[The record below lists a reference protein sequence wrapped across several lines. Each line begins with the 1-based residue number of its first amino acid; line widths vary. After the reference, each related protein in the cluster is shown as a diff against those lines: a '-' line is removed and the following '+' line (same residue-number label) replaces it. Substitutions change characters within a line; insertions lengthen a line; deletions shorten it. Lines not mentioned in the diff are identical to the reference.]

1 MATASQIRGA
11 ILEEAVLFLLEK
23 VGYKIVR
30 RPTDSIDSS
39 DLKVNHSG
47 LEVQG
52 RGAWHQIDALAE
64 QDQTPA
70 FMFPLRLL
78 VEAKCYPNS
87 RVGIPIVRNSVG
99 VHKDI
104 SENYFTK
111 HRSTNAKSTIRF
123 NYQSAIFS
131 VSGYTKPAIDYAVAH
146 QIFLIEY
153 TGVPI
158 IEPVIRAI
166 TNLEVESLTDLGVR
180 DISGVRDKFKNILE
194 HNHPNEYLSTH
205 FTPQGVES
213 IQQVSQRL
221 ENIGGSYFGMLQ
233 GRWPLHLLTQDEL
246 PAHAFRND
254 TVQCRLNGNR
264 EGNWTFTPIEYQ
276 QGELG
281 WFELQFFLPI
291 ELAEKMSPQWGD
303 QARVA
308 QTKSENFSF
317 IAMSG
322 RIGGIWRNV
331 KIELNQEWLST
342 YLRENRN

>member
-1 MATASQIRGA
+1 M
-11 ILEEAVLFLLEK
+11 LEEAVLFLLQK

-30 RPTDSIDSS
+30 RPIDSIDPS
-39 DLKVNHSG
+39 DLQVNHSG
-47 LEVQG
+47 LEVEG

-111 HRSTNAKSTIRF
+111 HRLANGQSTIRF

-153 TGVPI
+153 TGVPVI
-158 IEPVIRAI
+158 APVIRAI
-166 TNLEVESLTDLGVR
+166 ENLDTDSLTEGGLGDIAGVR
-180 DISGVRDKFKNILE
+180 NKFKNILE
-194 HNHPNEYLSTH
+194 DNYPNEYLSTH

-213 IQQVSQRL
+213 TQEVSRGLQ
-221 ENIGGSYFGMLQ
+221 NIGGSYFGMLQ

-246 PAHAFRND
+246 PAQAFRND
-254 TVQCRLNGNR
+254 TVRCRLNGNR
-264 EGNWTFTPIEYQ
+264 EGNWRFTPLDFEMGQ
-276 QGELG
+276 QG

-291 ELAEKMSPQWGD
+291 ELAEKMSPHWGN
-303 QARVA
+303 RGLVA

-317 IAMSG
+317 ISMSG
-322 RIGGIWRNV
+322 VIGGIWRNV
-331 KIELNQEWLST
+331 KIQLDQEWLST
-342 YLRENRN
+342 YLRDNRN